1 MKFYVIVFGRNF
13 YRKKEM
19 FMTTGSLSLVDSLK
33 EARWFRDYE
42 DAKRTAKRFGGEVKE
57 CSVSD
62 LEDLDGS
69 K

>member
-1 MKFYVIVFGRNF
+1 
-13 YRKKEM
+13 
-19 FMTTGSLSLVDSLK
+19 MTTVSLSLVDSLK

-57 CSVSD
+57 CSVSG